1 MADAV
6 PDNQTIVEKFESKT
20 GELSTDQLLELARLS
35 ETAERYEDMCQVMK
49 KLVEKKS
56 SAKESLNVEA
66 RNMLSVAYKNVVGS
80 RRQAWRSL
88 ESEKHQ
94 NKEELNA
101 FKAMVERELNDYCG
115 EILSI
120 LKDCLIDETAK
131 KYWSD
136 LFKDAEAKDKAKE
149 LSFSNPDKAKE
160 KKSTLRDNYI
170 FETWKKDVLNS
181 ESGVYNSSITADDMK
196 MLDDQ
201 VDWQFS
207 PDDKKITEPIR
218 SLVKD
223 TCNDVET
230 LVFYMKMC
238 GDYKRYLAE
247 IIEDPTEKSKAAKES
262 ASFYE
267 EALNCAQARLA
278 PTHPT
283 RLGLSLNMSV
293 CYYEILGNS
302 QEACRLAKEAF
313 DAAIQKL
320 DSLANDTYKDS
331 TLIMQLI
338 RDNLTIW
345 TGDNNNNP
353 EDNDA

>member
-1 MADAV
+1 MADA
-6 PDNQTIVEKFESKT
+6 DDKTIVQKFEEK
-20 GELSTDQLLELARLS
+20 GGKELDSDELLILARLS

-49 KLVEKKS
+49 KLVERKS
-56 SAKESLNVEA
+56 SANQSLNVEA

-88 ESEKHQ
+88 ESEKNQ
-94 NKEELNA
+94 NEEELKA
-101 FKAMVERELNDYCG
+101 FKAMIEKELNDYCG
-115 EILSI
+115 EILDI
-120 LKDCLIDETAK
+120 LKDCLIDENAK

-136 LFKDAEAKDKAKE
+136 LFKLADSKEKAKE
-149 LSFSNPDKAKE
+149 LAFADPAKAKE
-160 KKSTLRDNYI
+160 KKATLRDNFI
-170 FETWKKDVLNS
+170 FETWKKDVLNTETS
-181 ESGVYNSSITADDMK
+181 VYNSSITADDVGQ
-196 MLDDQ
+196 LSGEL
-201 VDWQFS
+201 DWQIS
-207 PDDKKITEPIR
+207 EKHGTDIKQA
-218 SLVKD
+218 VKD

>member
-1 MADAV
+1 MADA
-6 PDNQTIVEKFESKT
+6 DDKTIVQKFEEK
-20 GELSTDQLLELARLS
+20 GGKELDSDELLILARLS

-49 KLVEKKS
+49 KLVERKS
-56 SAKESLNVEA
+56 SANQSLNVEA

-88 ESEKHQ
+88 ESEKNQ
-94 NKEELNA
+94 NEEELKA
-101 FKAMVERELNDYCG
+101 FKAMIEKELNDYCG
-115 EILSI
+115 EILDI
-120 LKDCLIDETAK
+120 LQDCLIDENAK

-136 LFKDAEAKDKAKE
+136 LFKLAEGKDKAKE
-149 LSFSNPDKAKE
+149 LAFADPAKAKE
-160 KKSTLRDNYI
+160 KKATLRDNFI
-170 FETWKKDVLNS
+170 FETWKKDVLDTGKS
-181 ESGVYNSSITADDMK
+181 VYNSSITADDVGQ
-196 MLDDQ
+196 LSGEL
-201 VDWQFS
+201 DWQIS
-207 PDDKKITEPIR
+207 EKHGTDIKQA
-218 SLVKD
+218 VKD

-247 IIEDPTEKSKAAKES
+247 IIEDADAKSAAAQES
-262 ASFYE
+262 AGFYE
-267 EALNCAQARLA
+267 VALNCAQARLA